1 MVFLVDAT
9 FAIELIALVLGGA
22 LLYFVKAH
30 KTHHAFCKFISYFVI
45 IVAFLSMACTTYYG
59 TKYWMKGYYKKPF
72 SMGKHRMFKKH
83 KKFDD
88 HKMEKRYP
96 QKKEY

>member
-1 MVFLVDAT
+1 MVFLVDAA

-30 KTHHAFCKFISYFVI
+30 KTHHAFCKFIAYFVI
-45 IVAFLSMACTTYYG
+45 IVAFITMACTAFYG
-59 TKYWMKGYYKKPF
+59 TKYWMQGYYKKPF
-72 SMGKHRMFKKH
+72 MGKHRMFKKH

-88 HKMEKRYP
+88 HKMEKRHHE
-96 QKKEY
+96 KKEY